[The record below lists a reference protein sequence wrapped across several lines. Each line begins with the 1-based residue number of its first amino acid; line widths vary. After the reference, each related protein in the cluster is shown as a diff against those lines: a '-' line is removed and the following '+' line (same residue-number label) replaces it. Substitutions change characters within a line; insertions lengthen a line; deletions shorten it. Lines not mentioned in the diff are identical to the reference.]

1 MKQNNSSNINEKIKE
16 RLDIVEVISDYI
28 NLKKTGKNYQG
39 LCPFHQENTP
49 SFTVNPDNQF
59 YYCFGCGKG
68 GDLFNFIMDIENITF
83 YESLKLLAKRANIEL
98 PKKKG
103 YSKKY
108 NKKREQIFE
117 IHNLAAKFFNYLLLN
132 KQVANSAFKYLKN
145 RGYNEKDIERFHIGY
160 APDKW
165 HSLYDFL
172 NKRDYDDQILVDSGL
187 IGNKNNNY
195 YDKFRNRIMF
205 PIFNSYGE
213 VIAFGGR
220 RLDDSDKN
228 SPKYY
233 NSPETLI
240 FHKSKNLYGIN
251 WSKKGFRETNS
262 AVIMEGYTDVI
273 TAHKYGINNTVASLG
288 TALTR
293 EQAELLKRYVD
304 IVYISFDPDFAG
316 EKATIRGLDIL
327 KEVNL
332 EVKVIKLPDNTDPDD
347 YIKNNGT
354 ENFKSLMKNA
364 NNLIEFKINRII
376 DTKEEYN
383 VDERINMSKK
393 VLEVLSEIKD
403 PIERDVYLNKAADI
417 LNIDKNAMKQALISY
432 NQKNKQEN
440 TNKNRIKEKGSKKE
454 LENLNYIDLFLKT
467 LIDNPNRINYVKDEV
482 SSNYFKGVYKKV
494 YELIIEK
501 GKDIRNLNIEKD
513 IKNKKL
519 IKYLMILTVKERQK
533 VSESKFEALI
543 DVIKTDY
550 QKRAKNDLYNKLRD
564 SEVSLSELNNL
575 LRDYHNL
582 IKI

>member
-1 MKQNNSSNINEKIKE
+1 MNENNNINEKIKE
-16 RLDIVEVISDYI
+16 RLDIVEVVSDYI

-68 GDLFNFIMDIENITF
+68 GDLFNFVMEIENITF

-103 YSKKY
+103 YSKKH

-145 RGYNEKDIERFHIGY
+145 RGYSEKDIERFHIGY

-165 HSLYDFL
+165 HSLYNFL
-172 NKRDYDDQILVDSGL
+172 KKREYNDQILVDSGL

-251 WSKKGFRETNS
+251 WAKKGFREKNS

-273 TAHKYGINNTVASLG
+273 TAHKYGINNAVASLG
-288 TALTR
+288 TALAR
-293 EQAELLKRYVD
+293 EQADLLKRYVD
-304 IVYISFDPDFAG
+304 KVYISFDPDFAG

-327 KEVNL
+327 KDANL
-332 EVKVIKLPDNTDPDD
+332 EVKVIQLPENTDPDD
-347 YIKNNGT
+347 FIKENDIEEYI
-354 ENFKSLMKNA
+354 SLMNNA

-376 DTKEEYN
+376 DNRDEYN
-383 VDERINMSKK
+383 VDERINRSKK
-393 VLEVLSEIKD
+393 VLEVLSQIKD

-440 TNKNRIKEKGSKKE
+440 SDKNRIKEKGSKKE
-454 LENLNYIDLFLKT
+454 LENLNYIDLFFKT
-467 LIDNPNRINYVKDEV
+467 LIDNPNRINYVKDEITP
-482 SSNYFKGVYKKV
+482 NYFKGVYKKV

-501 GKDIRNLNIEKD
+501 GKEIRNLNIEKD
-513 IKNKKL
+513 INNKKL

-533 VSESKFEALI
+533 VTDNKFNALI
-543 DVIKTDY
+543 DVIKKDY
-550 QKRAKNDLYNKLRD
+550 KKRAKNDLYNRLKD
-564 SEVSLSELNNL
+564 SEDSLNELNNL
-575 LRDYHNL
+575 LKDYYYL

>member
-1 MKQNNSSNINEKIKE
+1 MNENNNINEKIKE
-16 RLDIVEVISDYI
+16 RLDIVEVVSDYI
-28 NLKKTGKNYQG
+28 TLKKTGKNYQG

-68 GDLFNFIMDIENITF
+68 GDLFNFVMEIENITF
-83 YESLKLLAKRANIEL
+83 YESLKLLAKRANIDL

-103 YSKKY
+103 YSKKH

-145 RGYNEKDIERFHIGY
+145 RGYSEKDIERFHIGY

-165 HSLYDFL
+165 HSLYNFL
-172 NKRDYDDQILVDSGL
+172 KKREYNDQILVDSGL

-220 RLDDSDKN
+220 RLDDSDKS

-251 WSKKGFRETNS
+251 WAKKGFREKNS

-273 TAHKYGINNTVASLG
+273 TAHKYGINNAVASLG
-288 TALTR
+288 TALAR
-293 EQAELLKRYVD
+293 EQADLLKRYVD
-304 IVYISFDPDFAG
+304 RVYISFDPDFAG

-327 KEVNL
+327 KDANL
-332 EVKVIKLPDNTDPDD
+332 EVKVIQLPENTDPDD
-347 YIKNNGT
+347 FIKENDIEEYI
-354 ENFKSLMKNA
+354 SLMNKA

-376 DTKEEYN
+376 DNRDEYN
-383 VDERINMSKK
+383 VDERINRSKK
-393 VLEVLSEIKD
+393 VLEVLSQIKD

-440 TNKNRIKEKGSKKE
+440 SNKNRIKEKGSKKE
-454 LENLNYIDLFLKT
+454 LENLNYIDLFFKT
-467 LIDNPNRINYVKDEV
+467 LIDNPNRINYVKEEITP
-482 SSNYFKGVYKKV
+482 NYFKGVYKKV

-501 GKDIRNLNIEKD
+501 GKEIRNLNIEKD
-513 IKNKKL
+513 INNKKL

-533 VSESKFEALI
+533 VSDNKFNALI
-543 DVIKTDY
+543 DVIKKDY
-550 QKRAKNDLYNKLRD
+550 KKRAKNNLYNKLKD
-564 SEVSLSELNNL
+564 SEDSLNELNNL
-575 LRDYHNL
+575 LKDYYNL

>member
-1 MKQNNSSNINEKIKE
+1 MKENNNINEKIKE
-16 RLDIVEVISDYI
+16 KLDIVEVISDYI

-68 GDLFNFIMDIENITF
+68 GDLFNFVMEIENITF

-98 PKKKG
+98 PNKRG
-103 YSKKY
+103 YSKKH

-165 HSLYDFL
+165 HSLYNFL
-172 NKRDYDDQILVDSGL
+172 KKRDYNDQILVDSGL
-187 IGNKNNNY
+187 IGNKNKNY

-220 RLDDSDKN
+220 RLDDSDKS

-251 WSKKGFRETNS
+251 WAKKGFRDKNS

-273 TAHKYGINNTVASLG
+273 TAHKHGINNAVASLG

-293 EQAELLKRYVD
+293 EQADLLKRYVD
-304 IVYISFDPDFAG
+304 RVYISFDPDFAG

-327 KEVNL
+327 KDANL
-332 EVKVIKLPDNTDPDD
+332 EVKVIQLPENTDPDD
-347 YIKNNGT
+347 FIKNNDIEKY
-354 ENFKSLMKNA
+354 ENLMKNA
-364 NNLIEFKINRII
+364 NSLIQFKINRII
-376 DTKEEYN
+376 DNSNEYN
-383 VDERINMSKK
+383 VDERINRSKK
-393 VLEVLSEIKD
+393 VLEILSQIKD
-403 PIERDVYLNKAADI
+403 PIERDVYLNKVAEI

-440 TNKNRIKEKGSKKE
+440 SDENRIKEKGSKKE
-454 LENLNYIDLFLKT
+454 LENLNYIDLFFKT
-467 LIDNPNRINYVKDEV
+467 LIDNPNRINYVKKEINP
-482 SSNYFKGVYKKV
+482 NYFKGVYKKV

-519 IKYLMILTVKERQK
+519 IKYLMILTVRERQK
-533 VSESKFEALI
+533 VSDNKLNALI
-543 DVIKTDY
+543 DVIKDDY
-550 QKRAKNDLYNKLRD
+550 QKRAKNDLYNKLKNT
-564 SEVSLSELNNL
+564 ENNLNELNNL
-575 LRDYHNL
+575 LKDYYNL
-582 IKI
+582 IKL